1 MDSGTDMVRLRLN
14 FPIVAAIDG
23 VEDKAA
29 ISPLRCDCPPLL
41 AIDEV
46 EVSDGLRR
54 SPGFLEFPCPA
65 AIGGMQG
72 LPDVRTEP
80 AFLWIEEL
88 HRADA
93 AQVLHRLSDNLP
105 RLPGV
110 FCAEQDTGTENPAV
124 FLVNEF
130 DLAQIF
136 TDAAMLRQP
145 RFSAIGGMRDDT
157 A

>member
-29 ISPLRCDCPPLL
+29 ISALRRDCPAFLTV
-41 AIDEV
+41 DEV
-46 EVSDGLRR
+46 DIRDGLHRR
-54 SPGFLEFPCPA
+54 AGFLEFPCPA
-65 AIGGMQG
+65 AIGGVQG

-110 FCAEQDTGTENPAV
+110 FCAEQGTGTENPAV

-136 TDAAMLRQP
+136 IDAAMLRQP
-145 RFSAIGGMRDDT
+145 RLSAIGGMRDDT